1 MMFTFEKRLYAAI
14 LLLAAL
20 GVAASALDFL
30 NLVPG
35 LGGKSAP
42 LLVGLLALILMAHY
56 REISRVRTLT
66 RGVKRSIERLS
77 DARERQES
85 PQKRSKAKKKKAKA
99 KQASPKYREIAWHG
113 LILRSYSEVKIARQL
128 DLTGAMF
135 LAGSK
140 IRLKTERHRQTREVD
155 FLVSYEGRW
164 GVLEV
169 DGPHHNREADEW
181 RDARFQ
187 EHGLF
192 VRRFPADLC
201 YREPQKV
208 VQQFLE
214 ELTMQMIEAA
224 PPPAFVAL
232 PDTTR
237 LLPSGSTGGPE
248 IRVVKVNAEPDDVP
262 DDEPANPTG

>member
-1 MMFTFEKRLYAAI
+1 MSPSEKRLYAAI

-20 GVAASALDFL
+20 GVTASALDFL
-30 NLVPG
+30 NIVPG

-42 LLVGLLALILMAHY
+42 LLVGLLALVLMAHY
-56 REISRVRTLT
+56 REISRVRTMT

-77 DARERQES
+77 DARDRQEN
-85 PQKRSKAKKKKAKA
+85 PQKRSNGKKKKA

-169 DGPHHNREADEW
+169 DGPHHNRDADEW

-208 VQQFLE
+208 VKQFLE
-214 ELTMQMIEAA
+214 ELTMQVIEAA

-237 LLPSGSTGGPE
+237 LLPGGNTSGPE
-248 IRVVKVNAEPDDVP
+248 IRVVRVNAEPEP
-262 DDEPANPTG
+262 DAAPHDEPANPTG